1 MRIDYSAKVGKF
13 VVSGMSTELEDLRA
27 IPNRKYDKTSGF
39 WIAGLTRANVNYLRR
54 WEHKATKEAVVM
66 MKQVEQGPVIRK
78 GALPVSFRFRTDPKP
93 HQLEPLLR
101 MMVSPSYALTM
112 DPGTGK
118 TKVAIDAAVCRFLER
133 KINAE
138 LVVCPNSIK
147 SNWEDE
153 IGIHGAGEHE
163 VFIYDPSMKKRF
175 DKWCKTSFPG
185 KLKWLIMGVES
196 FSQGSAWKVA
206 EQFLVMHHAG
216 FDLDESSRI
225 KTHDSTRTEILI
237 RLGRF
242 AKFQTTMT
250 GTPISKGLH
259 QFWPQYEFLDPNILD
274 MGFYAFR
281 NHFSVM
287 GGYKGKQIIGS
298 INQEEFIDLV
308 APNTFRASKAE
319 CLKDLPPKIY
329 QERKVEPSAEQKR
342 IYNELLSEG
351 LSIVGDKHISYD
363 NTLVRDLRL
372 QQIAGGFVALKKEI
386 IPPGPDEDLEAYF
399 ERIADQPAEP
409 IPGPNPK
416 IQELMA
422 LVDEAP
428 GKVIIWSRFK
438 PEIYAICAAL
448 RKEYGDE
455 SVVEFHGDVNED
467 GRTLARRRFQNDST
481 CRFFVGQISTGGIG
495 ITLTAATMVIYFSNA
510 WALEDRTQSE
520 DRAHRIDPLNQDRDS
535 ILYVDLTTAS
545 PRPWVDSKI
554 LQALKDGKDYTDVVL
569 REIELAVT

>member
-1 MRIDYSAKVGKF
+1 MRIDYSPKVGKF
-13 VVSGMSTELEDLRA
+13 VVSGMSSELEDLRA

-54 WEHKATKEAVVM
+54 WEHKATKEAAVM

-78 GALPVSFRFRTDPKP
+78 GALPASFRFKTDPKP

-101 MMVSPSYALTM
+101 MMVTPAYALTM

-118 TKVAIDAAVCRFLER
+118 TKVAIDAAVCRFVEKR
-133 KINAE
+133 INAE

-175 DKWCKTSFPG
+175 DKWCKTAFPG

-225 KTHDSTRTEILI
+225 KTHDSTRTEMLI

-259 QFWPQYEFLDPNILD
+259 QFWPQYEFLDPGILD

-438 PEIYAICAAL
+438 PEIHAICAAL